1 LNADGSFTYVHD
13 GSETTTDSFTYKA
26 NDGSADSAPVTV
38 NLTVTA
44 VNDAPDIRIG
54 SGDTGSVTLTET
66 NAPLS
71 AGGTLT
77 VTDVDTPDT
86 ISVSNVALYNATGSQ
101 GTITDQQLLAM
112 FTVAPMSGVAANVGD
127 SGNLAWSFNST
138 PEAFNYLNAG
148 QSLTLEFAVE
158 VSDGHGGQDT
168 QHVSVIINGTADAP
182 VIGGVDIGSVT
193 EDDAA
198 HTIASG
204 ALTISDPDA
213 GQSSFVAQSAT
224 GTYGSFAI
232 DASGNWSYTLNN
244 ADPDTAALNTGQN
257 PIETFTVHSADGTAH
272 DVKVTVNGHTDVTVI
287 TLPSTFTGTGD
298 PNDFDNLGGAP
309 AGSAVN
315 FTGGGGTDVVDGS
328 NSVDTLNGGGG
339 DDTLYGHGGDDNI
352 NGGNGADTHLYGQ
365 AGNDLIYGANGSDTI
380 YGGSGNDTIYGNEPP
395 PPNETGDTGD
405 TIFGGSGGDFIYGQ
419 GGNDV
424 ICGGYGADILS
435 GGGGSDSFVYLDV
448 KDTNDTITDFA
459 LGDTI
464 NLNALDADGVLSG
477 NQNFAFGGTTATAHG
492 VWYAQVGGDTLVYV
506 DTDGNSSTAELAITL
521 TGSHALTSSDFIL

>member
-1 LNADGSFTYVHD
+1 
-13 GSETTTDSFTYKA
+13 
-26 NDGSADSAPVTV
+26 
-38 NLTVTA
+38 
-44 VNDAPDIRIG
+44 
-54 SGDTGSVTLTET
+54 
-66 NAPLS
+66 
-71 AGGTLT
+71 
-77 VTDVDTPDT
+77 
-86 ISVSNVALYNATGSQ
+86 
-101 GTITDQQLLAM
+101 M
-112 FTVAPMSGVAANVGD
+112 
-127 SGNLAWSFNST
+127 
-138 PEAFNYLNAG
+138 
-148 QSLTLEFAVE
+148 
-158 VSDGHGGQDT
+158 
-168 QHVSVIINGTADAP
+168 
-182 VIGGVDIGSVT
+182 
-193 EDDAA
+193 
-198 HTIASG
+198 
-204 ALTISDPDA
+204 
-213 GQSSFVAQSAT
+213 
-224 GTYGSFAI
+224 
-232 DASGNWSYTLNN
+232 
-244 ADPDTAALNTGQN
+244 
-257 PIETFTVHSADGTAH
+257 
-272 DVKVTVNGHTDVTVI
+272 
-287 TLPSTFTGTGD
+287 
-298 PNDFDNLGGAP
+298 
-309 AGSAVN
+309 
-315 FTGGGGTDVVDGS
+315 
-328 NSVDTLNGGGG
+328 
-339 DDTLYGHGGDDNI
+339 YGHGGDDNI